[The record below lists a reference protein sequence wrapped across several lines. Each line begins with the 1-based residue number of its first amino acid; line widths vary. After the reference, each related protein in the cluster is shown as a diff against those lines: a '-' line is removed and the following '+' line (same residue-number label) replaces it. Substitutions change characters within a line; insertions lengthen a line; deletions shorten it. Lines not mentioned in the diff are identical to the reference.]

1 VEDGVTFE
9 KVLVTG
15 GAGRLG
21 RYVVKELAGHCRV
34 SVLDRPG
41 ASPPAANLSADVHD
55 RTERPAAPIGL
66 SVDVLDLD
74 ALSVAMQG
82 HDAVVHLA
90 AIDSSVTAAPEAVF
104 DANVRGTWNAL
115 HAADRAGV
123 GKVVICSSVSAT
135 GIDYTNPQLPPLYL
149 PVDEAHPLRPSQ
161 AYGLSKQL
169 DELIGRSF
177 GSRGRMEVTCLR
189 PSWVLFPEA
198 ARRVIGHR
206 RGAVPPDPSS
216 NPVAPS
222 GRHREPLPLLRS
234 YVSPEDAAR
243 AFRLALELRGAPYD
257 VFLITARDTFET
269 EPTLAHLERTYGRL
283 PEVRKPEVYEA
294 NPHASAFDIS
304 RAREILGWSPS
315 SGWNEF
321 AARFDKGAEDSQ
333 P

>member
-1 VEDGVTFE
+1 MTFDN
-9 KVLVTG
+9 VLVTG

-34 SVLDRPG
+34 SVLDRAG
-41 ASPPAANLSADVHD
+41 ASP
-55 RTERPAAPIGL
+55 TPIDL
-66 SVDVLDLD
+66 SVDVLDLE
-74 ALSVAMQG
+74 ALSRAMRG

-104 DANVRGTWNAL
+104 DANVRGTWNVL
-115 HAADRAGV
+115 HAADLAGV
-123 GKVVICSSVSAT
+123 GKVVMCSSSSAT

-149 PVDEAHPLRPSQ
+149 PIDEVHPLRPTQ

-169 DELIGRSF
+169 DELMGQSF

-198 ARRVIGHR
+198 ARRVIDHR
-206 RGAVPPDPSS
+206 RGAVPSDPSP
-216 NPVAPS
+216 NPAAPS
-222 GRHREPLPLLRS
+222 DRHREPLPLLRS

-243 AFRLALELRGAPYD
+243 AFRLALELRGLPFG
-257 VFLITARDTFET
+257 VFLIAAPDSFEA
-269 EPTLAHLERTYGRL
+269 EPTLSHLERVYGRL
-283 PEVRKPEVYEA
+283 PEIRKPEVYTA

-315 SGWNEF
+315 SSWTEF
-321 AARFDKGAEDSQ
+321 AARFDGEGR